1 MAEQNELYQEKLE
14 DIHEENKVC
23 KEEAEG
29 TEQGNQSSA
38 EGAEEAGK
46 NQGEG
51 SEEDEVISMGTAS
64 LADIATGNVPAPTE
78 EEIAAAIGEN
88 NKPFRVQAKEKLEEE
103 LKKAKDKSFAE
114 PVIGYLLKRCA
125 EDEGLAE
132 DVCQK
137 HKTWEKCFNFIY
149 ESARKLAKGN
159 NRYAVRD
166 DVVYEWAEDYYH
178 KDDKAEE
185 ERKAKEKAEAA
196 KKKGKQNS
204 KTEKSK
210 PNRNFED
217 SATKKYKA
225 EQKEK
230 VKGEAIKPK
239 AAQSEKS
246 KKSNKDMEGQMDLFS
261 LMGL

>member
-1 MAEQNELYQEKLE
+1 MAGQNELYQEKLE
-14 DIHEENKVC
+14 DMHEEDKVC

-38 EGAEEAGK
+38 EGAEEAGE
-46 NQGEG
+46 NQ
-51 SEEDEVISMGTAS
+51 D
-64 LADIATGNVPAPTE
+64 
-78 EEIAAAIGEN
+78 
-88 NKPFRVQAKEKLEEE
+88 KPFQVRAKEKLEEE

-159 NRYAVRD
+159 NRCAVRD

-196 KKKGKQNS
+196 KKKGKQN
-204 KTEKSK
+204 KTKSNKSFKDNSAKKSK
-210 PNRNFED
+210 
-217 SATKKYKA
+217 A
-225 EQKEK
+225 EPKEK
-230 VKGEAIKPK
+230 VKREAVKPQI
-239 AAQSEKS
+239 AQSEKS
-246 KKSNKDMEGQMDLFS
+246 KKSNRDMEGQMDLFS